1 MQFQFDNSYARD
13 LDGLYLRVLP
23 TRVAAPQL
31 IRFNHLLAT
40 ELGLDCDGT
49 NDAELANLF
58 SGNVIAEG
66 AEPLAMAYAGHQF
79 GHFSPQLGDGR
90 AILLGEATDRHG
102 IRRDIQLKGSGRTP
116 FSRGGDGRSALGPVL
131 REYIVSEAMHALG
144 IPATRGLAAVL
155 TGEEVYRESTVPG
168 GVFTRVAASHIR
180 VGTFQFFAARGD
192 FASVKRLADYAIQR
206 HYPAAAM
213 ADRPA
218 LAFLEMVADHQAALI
233 AKWLAVGFVHGVM
246 NTDNCT
252 ISGETIDFGP
262 CAFMDHYDPH
272 ALFSS
277 IDRDGRYA
285 SSNQANIALWNL
297 ARLAE
302 TLVPLIDVDQEQAVD
317 LANKVLS
324 AFPAKFETARMGEM
338 RRKLGLVSK
347 RQEDAK
353 LIADLLDQMQLQI
366 VDYTV
371 AFRKLSLCEVGEV
384 SFVELF
390 ANTNLIRDWVIKW
403 QQRLSVEGRDQT
415 VIRAEMLLSNPA
427 YIPRNHRI
435 EEVIRAATDHGDFA
449 PFHRLVGVLVRP
461 FDDQPEN
468 SQYAVPPREDQ
479 RVTKTFCGT

>member
-449 PFHRLVGVLVRP
+449 PFNRLADVLVRP